1 MANTQMAGTK
11 LADMEFPVERGK
23 IREFA
28 SAICDP
34 NPVYRDREYA
44 RGRGFEDV
52 LMPVT
57 FPGTF
62 TFHLGSDNAVM
73 EMMERLQMDA
83 GKSVH
88 GSFEVIYERP
98 VCGREDLQGE
108 VMVGKIYQKE
118 GKRGGT
124 MTFVE
129 MEIRFFDAEGTLA
142 FTVKNEF
149 IERG

>member
-1 MANTQMAGTK
+1 MVKTEMAGTK
-11 LADMEFPVERGK
+11 LAEMEFPVERGK

-34 NPVYRDREYA
+34 NPVYRDPEVA
-44 RGRGFEDV
+44 RRQGFKDV

-62 TFHLGSDNAVM
+62 TFHLGSENAVM
-73 EMMERLQMDA
+73 EIMEQLDMDA
-83 GKSVH
+83 AKSVH
-88 GSFEVIYERP
+88 GSFEVSYERP
-98 VCGREDLQGE
+98 VCAGETLRGE
-108 VMVGKIYQKE
+108 VTIGKIYQKE
-118 GKRGGT
+118 GKRGGI

-129 MEIRFFDAEGTLA
+129 MVINFYDAEDRLA
-142 FTVKNEF
+142 FVVRNEF

>member
-1 MANTQMAGTK
+1 VAKTEMAGTK
-11 LADMEFPVERGK
+11 LAEVEFPVEKGK

-44 RGRGFEDV
+44 KSRGFKDV

-62 TFHLGSDNAVM
+62 TFHLGSENAVM
-73 EMMERLQMDA
+73 EIMEQLEMDA

-88 GSFEVIYERP
+88 GSFEVTYERP
-98 VCGREDLQGE
+98 VCAGE
-108 VMVGKIYQKE
+108 TLRMEVVVGKIYQKE

-129 MEIRFFDAEGTLA
+129 MEICFYDAEGELA
-142 FTVKNEF
+142 FTVCSEF

>member
-1 MANTQMAGTK
+1 MANMEMTGK
-11 LADMEFPVERGK
+11 KIADGEFPVERGK

-44 RGRGFEDV
+44 RGKGFKDV
-52 LMPVT
+52 LMPIT

-62 TFHLGSDNAVM
+62 TFYLGSENAVM
-73 EMMERLQMDA
+73 EMMETLDMDA

-98 VCGREDLQGE
+98 VCAGEPLRMEVVVGR
-108 VMVGKIYQKE
+108 IYQKE
-118 GKRGGT
+118 GKRGGA

-129 MEIRFFDAEGTLA
+129 MDIRFYDAEDKLA
-142 FTVKNEF
+142 LTVRNEF

>member
-1 MANTQMAGTK
+1 MEMAGTK
-11 LADMEFPVERGK
+11 LADMEFPVEKGK

-28 SAICDP
+28 TAICDP
-34 NPVYRDREYA
+34 NLVYRDREYA
-44 RGRGFEDV
+44 RSRGFKDL

-62 TFHLGSDNAVM
+62 TFHLGSENAVM
-73 EMMERLQMDA
+73 EMMERLEMDPA
-83 GKSVH
+83 KSVH

-98 VCGREDLQGE
+98 VSAGETLRGE
-108 VMVGKIYQKE
+108 VMVGRIYPKE

-129 MEIRFFDAEGTLA
+129 MEISFYDTEDKLA
-142 FTVKNEF
+142 FTVRNEF

>member
-1 MANTQMAGTK
+1 MVRTEMAGVK
-11 LADMEFPVERGK
+11 LAEFEFPVERGK

-28 SAICDP
+28 GAICDP
-34 NPVYRDREYA
+34 NPVYRDPEVA
-44 RGRGFEDV
+44 RKQGFQDV

-62 TFHLGSDNAVM
+62 TFHLGSENAVM
-73 EMMERLQMDA
+73 EIMEQLDMDA
-83 GKSVH
+83 AKSVH
-88 GSFEVIYERP
+88 GSFEVRYERP
-98 VCGREDLQGE
+98 VCAGETLRGE
-108 VMVGKIYQKE
+108 VTIGKIYRKA

-129 MEIRFFDAEGTLA
+129 MMIRFYDAEDKLA
-142 FTVKNEF
+142 LVLLNEF

>member
-1 MANTQMAGTK
+1 MVKTEMAGTK
-11 LADMEFPVERGK
+11 LAEMEFPVERGK
-23 IREFA
+23 VREFA
-28 SAICDP
+28 GAICDP
-34 NPVYRDREYA
+34 NPVYRAREYA
-44 RGRGFEDV
+44 RSKGFKDV

-62 TFHLGSDNAVM
+62 TFHLGSENAVM
-73 EMMERLQMDA
+73 EIMEKLDMDA

-88 GSFEVIYERP
+88 GSFEVIYDRP
-98 VCGREDLQGE
+98 VCAGE
-108 VMVGKIYQKE
+108 TLRTEIVVGKIYQKE

-129 MEIRFFDAEGTLA
+129 MELNFYDAENKLA
-142 FTVKNEF
+142 VVARNEF